1 MKFYYLV
8 NNEKVYIEEGGQLFS
23 YCGKRTLPADASEHP
38 YKLDMTKNRVDLFFD
53 AEELN
58 DYVLERGLDDS
69 LIIPCHRFPEKDE
82 PVVWVTK
89 VVDGHLMS
97 FPIPASEA
105 LSTARRKNLQA
116 QKEKESQGKKN

>member
-8 NNEKVYIEEGGQLFS
+8 NNEKVYIEESGQLFA
-23 YCGKRTLPADASEHP
+23 YKERQVLPADASEHP
-38 YKLDMTKNRVDLFFD
+38 HKLDMTKNRVDLFFD

-58 DYVLERGLDDS
+58 DYVLEHGLDDS
-69 LIIPCHRFPEKDE
+69 LIIPCHRFPKKDE

-89 VVDGHLMS
+89 VVDGRLMS

-105 LSTARRKNLQA
+105 LSTAHRKRLQA
-116 QKEKESQGKKN
+116 QKEKGDEKKKN